1 MPYLREEANQYRQ
14 GISLVCLR
22 LPREPALPLADIII
36 MFIQPQ
42 RVLTSR
48 ILTFLVLTFAEDTG
62 SRSLWTTYVSKALGK
77 IIFRWKAVEGS
88 GRG

>member
-42 RVLTSR
+42 RVLSR

-62 SRSLWTTYVSKALGK
+62 SRSLWT
-77 IIFRWKAVEGS
+77 IFY
-88 GRG
+88 